1 MQKHIPITHNK
12 TNTSTHQIRITRV
25 KACPVP
31 SGSFAWQ
38 KSALAK
44 QKSIA
49 NGSGSQ
55 RINATFQVLGKVI
68 TQAWLPNLRYTSPP
82 LTLQR
87 SRSRHRCDS
96 TFGAVNGAG
105 KVISRARC
113 GLYLFLHFLTSVSKS
128 HLSTTQEEFFLFG
141 MLHVPSVFTPL

>member
-1 MQKHIPITHNK
+1 MEYGEYIKLVPLSVGPVIVKSLVQLPELTRSIVVSGELGYAKIL
-12 TNTSTHQIRITRV
+12 ITRV
-25 KACPVP
+25 KTCPGP

-44 QKSIA
+44 QKSIS
-49 NGSGSQ
+49 NGSGSH

-82 LTLQR
+82 LTFLQR

-105 KVISRARC
+105 KVVSRARC
-113 GLYLFLHFLTSVSKS
+113 GLYLVLHFLTSVS
-128 HLSTTQEEFFLFG
+128 
-141 MLHVPSVFTPL
+141 